1 MTCHDLVII
10 ISEIVMSGYPG
21 SGYPGAP
28 GGYPGAPGAPGG
40 YPPAPGAPG
49 GYPPAGGYGGGPPVD
64 PAVAEWFRAVDQD
77 NSGQIDAKELGQV
90 SPVWGLF

>member
-1 MTCHDLVII
+1 
-10 ISEIVMSGYPG
+10 MSGYPG

-77 NSGQIDAKELGQV
+77 NSGHIDAKELGQV